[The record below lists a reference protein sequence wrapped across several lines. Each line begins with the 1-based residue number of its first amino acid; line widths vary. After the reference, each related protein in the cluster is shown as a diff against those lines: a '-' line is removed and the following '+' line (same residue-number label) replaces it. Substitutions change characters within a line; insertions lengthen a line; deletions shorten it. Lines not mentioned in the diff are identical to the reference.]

1 MSRADIQF
9 RGDNMDNMSSSLANA
24 RLDLER
30 ITSEI
35 AEAAQAG
42 DQRLLEEKIWEWHA
56 AQKAVQHAVR
66 VAG

>member
-1 MSRADIQF
+1 
-9 RGDNMDNMSSSLANA
+9 MDNMSSSLANA